1 MRKILN
7 IGSINIDYVYT
18 VPHFIREGETL
29 LTGSRE
35 IFHGGKGL
43 NQSIALAKAGAN
55 IYHASMI
62 GDDGESL
69 LETLQNAGV
78 NTEQVKKGKSPTG
91 HTVIQIDP
99 SGLNCILLFPGANR
113 DLDEKFVDNA
123 LSDFSKEDT
132 LVLQNEVSA
141 ITYAIKKAKEKG
153 MKVAFTPSPF
163 GEEILNYPLELVDC
177 WLLNETEG
185 KGLTGENKPSEIL
198 SAMGKKYAGATIAL
212 TLGEQGVMC
221 LHNGKV
227 FNHKAYKVDAVDTTA
242 AGDTFAGYFI
252 STVTA
257 GTGIEKALQ
266 TASLAAALSVTKK
279 GAADSI
285 PHMKEVEE
293 LQAKCA
299 DM

>member
-29 LTGSRE
+29 LTSSRE

-43 NQSIALAKAGAN
+43 NQSIALARAGAN

-69 LETLQNAGV
+69 LETLQSAGV
-78 NTEQVKKGKSPTG
+78 NTEQVRKGTSPTG

-163 GEEILNYPLELVDC
+163 GEEILRYPLDLVDW

-185 KGLTGENKPSEIL
+185 KGLTGEDSPSEIL
-198 SAMGKKYAGATIAL
+198 GAMGRKYGGATIAL

-221 LHNGKV
+221 LHGGKL
-227 FNHKAYKVDAVDTTA
+227 FNQKAYKVNAVDTTA

-252 STVTA
+252 SAVTV
-257 GTGIEKALQ
+257 GTDIEKALQ

-285 PHMKEVEE
+285 PRMEEVEKLLAE
-293 LQAKCA
+293 FEG
-299 DM
+299 M